1 MAEQTIADEQAKF
14 QQWYEEWLD
23 WPPHLESYAA
33 RTPES
38 LLAYFKGRLC
48 VTLGEPA

>member
-14 QQWYEEWLD
+14 QQWYEEWLG
-23 WPPHLESYAA
+23 WPENLESFAA

-38 LLAYFKGRLC
+38 LLAYFKMRLC
-48 VTLGEPA
+48 VTLGELA